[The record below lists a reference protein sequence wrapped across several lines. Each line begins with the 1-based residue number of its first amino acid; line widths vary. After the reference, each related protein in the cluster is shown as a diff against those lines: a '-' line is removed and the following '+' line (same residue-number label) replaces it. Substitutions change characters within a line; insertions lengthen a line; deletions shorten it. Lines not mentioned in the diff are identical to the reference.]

1 MLVELAKAV
10 GANVVGFQ
18 MMVMSCWKQIVDGDE
33 GDESGRVD
41 GLLRYKDLGNHLYGE
56 FSMVVV
62 QDNSSLEDRGEL
74 ESRPLSSNH
83 LGPQGT
89 FIGVYDGHD
98 GSEAS

>member
-1 MLVELAKAV
+1 MELVIPDCCEDRELMPSRKYF
-10 GANVVGFQ
+10 GGH
-18 MMVMSCWKQIVDGDE
+18 E

>member
-1 MLVELAKAV
+1 MPWIRLSRSICQLQKDP
-10 GANVVGFQ
+10 GGLP
-18 MMVMSCWKQIVDGDE
+18 IVDGDE
-33 GDESGRVD
+33 GDGSGRVD
-41 GLLRYKDLGNHLYGE
+41 GLLWYKDLGNHLYGE

-62 QDNSSLEDRGEL
+62 QAHSSSKDRGEL